1 MSTKQDWKETGKDLG
16 HAFKGL
22 GKTLIRTAKTGVDKV
37 NDWADGKDDEK
48 QDVVVE
54 ATVTDADTKEST
66 EE

>member
-1 MSTKQDWKETGKDLG
+1 MATKQDWKETGRGLG

-37 NDWADGKDDEK
+37 NDWADNKNDNEE
-48 QDVVVE
+48 DVVVE
-54 ATVTDADTKEST
+54 KVESEVVTEDT

>member
-1 MSTKQDWKETGKDLG
+1 MATKQDWKETGRDLG

-37 NDWADGKDDEK
+37 NDWADNKNDNEE
-48 QDVVVE
+48 DVVVE
-54 ATVTDADTKEST
+54 KVESEVVTEDT